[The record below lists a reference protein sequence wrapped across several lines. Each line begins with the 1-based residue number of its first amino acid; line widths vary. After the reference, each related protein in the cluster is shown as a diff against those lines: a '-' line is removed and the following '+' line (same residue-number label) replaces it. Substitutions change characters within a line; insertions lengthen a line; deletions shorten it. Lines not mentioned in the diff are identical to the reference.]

1 MKKTFFALTFV
12 TALLFAQNVFASSS
26 PSLDGRAVVAK
37 SGTFPKG
44 FFAKTVGYLPGDSII
59 VTNPVNGRQ
68 VNILV
73 IGSLDASEGVAILLS
88 PEAAEALSIKRDSN
102 NLVKLTKR
110 NGTAD
115 KVANGSAV
123 ITNVLQEEV
132 EDLESE
138 IAESEDI
145 SEEIAEDDES
155 ESASLWYERSKIL
168 SEEFDEAEEI
178 AEDEDTENDE
188 TEDEEVFE
196 DIPEETEDA
205 LAEEFL
211 EEIPED
217 VEDYVVE
224 EAEKELADAE
234 EIPEDDS
241 DEIAY
246 ERVEDYYIPED
257 TFGES
262 GEAEEIFEEI
272 PEETEEE
279 SDEVVYERVEDY
291 YIPEDSDESDEIDEG
306 FDEIP
311 EEKVELAEIPEDA
324 EEESDEVVY
333 ERVEDFYI
341 PEDSDEISDTDENL
355 LDEIPEENA
364 EVAETKNPS
373 EDENLVSESEV
384 AEKDSETEYEAIVL
398 VPTEENPPESSD
410 KEFDKESVASAVSKS
425 EDSPKTAA
433 KSEPHPKGEAVY
445 VNSAADLE
453 SQKYYVQIAVY
464 TKNEHVEQLDALYG
478 GRYPLT
484 ILDEGARKIVL
495 VGPLGMDEY
504 GTVLERFKLFGFG
517 DAFVRQAN

>member
-12 TALLFAQNVFASSS
+12 AALLFAQNVFASSS

-59 VTNPVNGRQ
+59 VTNPVNSRQ
-68 VNILV
+68 VSILV

-123 ITNVLQEEV
+123 ITNVLQEEA
-132 EDLESE
+132 EDWENE
-138 IAESEDI
+138 IAESEDV
-145 SEEIAEDDES
+145 SEEIAEAAEDDES
-155 ESASLWYERSKIL
+155 ESASLWYERSKIP
-168 SEEFDEAEEI
+168 SEEFDEVEEI
-178 AEDEDTENDE
+178 AEDTENDVSE
-188 TEDEEVFE
+188 AEEVFE

-205 LAEEFL
+205 
-211 EEIPED
+211 I
-217 VEDYVVE
+217 
-224 EAEKELADAE
+224 AE
-234 EIPEDDS
+234 EILEEES

-257 TFGES
+257 SFGES
-262 GEAEEIFEEI
+262 GEAEELFEDI
-272 PEETEEE
+272 PEEREEE

-291 YIPEDSDESDEIDEG
+291 YIPEDTDERAEIDEG

-311 EEKVELAEIPEDA
+311 EEKVELAEIPEEA
-324 EEESDEVVY
+324 ESDEIVY
-333 ERVEDFYI
+333 ERVEDYCI
-341 PEDSDEISDTDENL
+341 PEDADEMSETDEGL
-355 LDEIPEENA
+355 GEIPEEKV
-364 EVAETKNPS
+364 EVVESKPVS
-373 EDENLVSESEV
+373 EDETVCPESEV
-384 AEKDSETEYEAIVL
+384 AEKDSEMPGEDEYEAIVL
-398 VPTEENPPESSD
+398 VPTEENPPEASD
-410 KEFDKESVASAVSKS
+410 KELDKKSVAPAVSKS
-425 EDSPKTAA
+425 EDASKSAA
-433 KSEPHPKGEAVY
+433 KSEPHPKGDAVY

-464 TKNEHVEQLDALYG
+464 TKNEHVEQLAALYG

-504 GTVLERFKLFGFG
+504 GTALERFKLFGFD
-517 DAFVRQAN
+517 DAFVRQAK